1 MAKKISKWFRI
12 GVEGDTCDGR
22 VISATD
28 IQEMADGFDPR
39 VYGCRINL
47 EHIRSV
53 IPDSP
58 FCRYGDVTEV
68 KAEVI
73 DDDSALNGKLALF
86 GKIAPLD
93 NLLAMLAKGQ
103 KVYTSMEIRP
113 NFANTG
119 KCHLIGLA
127 VTDDPASLGTE
138 YLQFCSR
145 AQQNPLA
152 GKKDQPGDLFSVAT
166 LAELEFEDLPDTL
179 LTKLSDTVKGI
190 FSRKQTDDD
199 ARFGDVHEAVT
210 AIAERVQTGGESAEV
225 RFSAI
230 ETELT
235 DVKKALA
242 EQADAT
248 SQQFSTIKTTLE
260 HTEDKTQ
267 PRRKLSAGG
276 DGDSSGSTLTD
287 C

>member
-22 VISATD
+22 DISAQD

-53 IPDSP
+53 VPDTP
-58 FCRYGDVTEV
+58 FCRYGDVIEL

-73 DDDSALNGKLALF
+73 DDDSALNGKLALY

-138 YLQFCSR
+138 YLQFC
-145 AQQNPLA
+145 AA
-152 GKKDQPGDLFSVAT
+152 GKKEQPDDLFSVAT
-166 LAELEFEDLPDTL
+166 LAELEFEDQPETL
-179 LTKLSDTVKGI
+179 LTKVTDTVKSI
-190 FSRKQTDDD
+190 FSRKQSSDD
-199 ARFGDVHEAVT
+199 ARFSDVREAVT
-210 AIAERVQTGGESAEV
+210 TIAERVQTSDENAET
-225 RFSAI
+225 RFSQI
-230 ETELT
+230 ESELA

-242 EQADAT
+242 EQAT
-248 SQQFSTIKTTLE
+248 TTTQQLSTIKTTLDK
-260 HTEDKTQ
+260 TESITQ
-267 PRRKLSAGG
+267 PRRKLSTGG
-276 DGDSSGSTLTD
+276 DVVTTTLTD

>member
-166 LAELEFEDLPDTL
+166 HAELEFEDLPDTL

-210 AIAERVQTGGESAEV
+210 AIAERVQTGGESVEV

-230 ETELT
+230 EAELA

-248 SQQFSTIKTTLE
+248 SQQFSTLTTTLE
-260 HTEDKTQ
+260 NTESRSQ
-267 PRRKLSAGG
+267 VRRKLSIGG
-276 DGDSSGSTLTD
+276 DGDSAVSTLTD

>member
-22 VISATD
+22 DISAQD

-53 IPDSP
+53 VPDTP
-58 FCRYGDVTEV
+58 FCRYGDVIEL

-73 DDDSALNGKLALF
+73 DDDSALNGKLALY

-138 YLQFCSR
+138 YLQFC
-145 AQQNPLA
+145 AA
-152 GKKDQPGDLFSVAT
+152 GKKEQPDDLFSVAT
-166 LAELEFEDLPDTL
+166 LAELEFEDQPETL
-179 LTKLSDTVKGI
+179 LTKVTDTVKSI
-190 FSRKQTDDD
+190 FSRKQSSDD
-199 ARFGDVHEAVT
+199 ARFSDVREAVT
-210 AIAERVQTGGESAEV
+210 TIAERVQTSDENAET
-225 RFSAI
+225 RFSQI
-230 ETELT
+230 ESELA

-242 EQADAT
+242 EQAT
-248 SQQFSTIKTTLE
+248 TTTNQLSTIKTTLDK
-260 HTEDKTQ
+260 TESITQ
-267 PRRKLSAGG
+267 PRRKLSTGG
-276 DGDSSGSTLTD
+276 DVVTTTLTD

>member
-230 ETELT
+230 ETELA

>member
-22 VISATD
+22 DISAQD
-28 IQEMADGFDPR
+28 IQEMAGGFDPR

-53 IPDSP
+53 VPDTP
-58 FCRYGDVTEV
+58 FCRYGDVIEL

-73 DDDSALNGKLALF
+73 DDDSALNGKLALY

-138 YLQFCSR
+138 YLQFC
-145 AQQNPLA
+145 AA
-152 GKKDQPGDLFSVAT
+152 GKKEQPDDLFSVAT
-166 LAELEFEDLPDTL
+166 LAELKFEDQPEKL
-179 LTKLSDTVKGI
+179 LTKLSETVRGI
-190 FSRKQTDDD
+190 FSRKQASDDE
-199 ARFGDVHEAVT
+199 RFGDVHEAVT
-210 AIAERVQTGGESAEV
+210 AIAEQVQAGGESVEA
-225 RFSAI
+225 RFSQI
-230 ETELT
+230 ENELA
-235 DVKKALA
+235 DVKKSLT
-242 EQADAT
+242 EQATAT
-248 SQQFSTIKTTLE
+248 TQQLSTIKTTLDK
-260 HTEDKTQ
+260 TESITQ
-267 PRRKLSAGG
+267 PRRKLSTGG
-276 DGDSSGSTLTD
+276 DAADTTLTD